1 MNKNTLIIGLLFIF
15 SSISFAQE
23 NVEAQPSELE
33 KLIINIQSKV
43 DVEKRFDFSRA
54 NSKEKQL
61 ADLKKINKKLE
72 SDLKAAE
79 DLSTRLID
87 QFDKNEKTLSELE
100 EKLTLKLGNL
110 GEMFGV
116 VKQVSGQ
123 TRGEFKNSITNIDN
137 PDRDQFLKN
146 LAESKKLPDLSDIS
160 SLWVEL
166 VKEIRNAES
175 IKVFNTN
182 VVSADGTN
190 NELEILRIGTFSIT
204 HEGMFLKHLVDTN
217 QVEFLPSQP
226 TGVSKRKLKSL
237 QNENEGTFVIDI
249 DPTRGAIL
257 DKLIQ
262 KKTFFQRISDGGLVG
277 YVIILLGLA
286 GVALAGERIYVLKNV
301 LDSIKKQEESDT
313 VDSNN
318 LLGMLIETAKANI
331 NESLDS
337 LELILDEKVQ
347 SITPTIE
354 VRVKAIKLIATVAP
368 LLGLLG
374 TVIGMIETFQA
385 ITLFGTGD
393 PKLMAGGISQALVT
407 TMLGLIV
414 AAPLLFMHSYAEN
427 YSKTIISFLE
437 EKASGI
443 VANKTK
449 KMITDI
455 FKTYSNF
462 IYQGGPVVFILFL
475 ISIYLFVL
483 IFAKFKYLFFDIS
496 EVQDQYKKRLSEIN
510 NDEFYLL
517 NLSSL
522 KCDYRNIINKDFFII
537 QTLIALCPVLGLL
550 GTVTGMIE
558 VFDVVSFF
566 GTGNARALASGIT
579 KATLP
584 TMTGMAISIVGLLTY
599 TVLNSKSQSIISEL

>member
-1 MNKNTLIIGLLFIF
+1 MMKLRLYLILLVSPFF
-15 SSISFAQE
+15 LLAQE
-23 NVEAQPSELE
+23 NDSVDGEAPPPISKIEQLILDIESE
-33 KLIINIQSKV
+33 INI
-43 DVEKRFDFSRA
+43 EKRFDFSRS

-61 ADLKKINKKLE
+61 ADLKRIHKKVK
-72 SDLKAAE
+72 SDLAAAE
-79 DLSTRLID
+79 DLSQRLITE
-87 QFDKNEKTLSELE
+87 FDENEKILSELE

-137 PDRDQFLKN
+137 PNRDLFLKN

-160 SLWVEL
+160 GLWVEL
-166 VKEIRNAES
+166 LKEIRNAET
-175 IKVFNTN
+175 IKTFTTEVL
-182 VVSADGTN
+182 SADGDN
-190 NELEILRIGTFSIT
+190 SELEVLRIGTFSIT
-204 HEGMFLKHLVDTN
+204 HDGNFLKHLIDTN

-226 TGVSKRKLKSL
+226 SGVNKRKLKRL
-237 QNENEGTFVIDI
+237 QGSTEGVYEVDI

-262 KKTFFQRISDGGLVG
+262 KKTFFQRIADGGFVG
-277 YVIILLGLA
+277 YVIILLGLG
-286 GVALAGERIYVLKNV
+286 GVALASERIYVLRNT
-301 LDSIKKQEESDT
+301 LASIREQENSSDILQ
-313 VDSNN
+313 DN
-318 LLGMLIETAKANI
+318 LLGSLLQTAKENL

-337 LELILDEKVQ
+337 LELILDEKIQ

-354 VRVKAIKLIATVAP
+354 IRVKAIKLIATVAP

-427 YSKTIISFLE
+427 YSKSIISFLE

-449 KMITDI
+449 
-455 FKTYSNF
+455 
-462 IYQGGPVVFILFL
+462 L
-475 ISIYLFVL
+475 
-483 IFAKFKYLFFDIS
+483 
-496 EVQDQYKKRLSEIN
+496 
-510 NDEFYLL
+510 
-517 NLSSL
+517 
-522 KCDYRNIINKDFFII
+522 
-537 QTLIALCPVLGLL
+537 
-550 GTVTGMIE
+550 
-558 VFDVVSFF
+558 
-566 GTGNARALASGIT
+566 
-579 KATLP
+579 
-584 TMTGMAISIVGLLTY
+584 
-599 TVLNSKSQSIISEL
+599 

>member
-1 MNKNTLIIGLLFIF
+1 MKKTSIIF
-15 SSISFAQE
+15 SFLLLCSNLLLAQE
-23 NVEAQPSELE
+23 DTPKPPSELE
-33 KLIINIQSKV
+33 ILITNIQSKI

-61 ADLKKINKKLE
+61 SDLKTINSKLKK
-72 SDLKAAE
+72 DLKAAE
-79 DLSTRLID
+79 DLSAKLIN
-87 QFDKNEKTLSELE
+87 QFDENEKTLSELE

-137 PDRDQFLKN
+137 PDRDLFLKN

-160 SLWVEL
+160 ALWVEL
-166 VKEIRNAES
+166 VKEIRNAET

-182 VVSADGTN
+182 VVSADGETKD
-190 NELEILRIGTFSIT
+190 LSILRIGTFSIT
-204 HEGMFLKHLVDTN
+204 HEGMFLKHLIDTN

-226 TGVSKRKLKSL
+226 SGVSKRKLKSL
-237 QNENEGTFVIDI
+237 QNETEGTFVIDI

-262 KKTFFQRISDGGLVG
+262 KKTFFQRIADGGLVG
-277 YVIILLGLA
+277 YVIILLGLG
-286 GVALAGERIYVLKNV
+286 GVALASERIYVLRNV
-301 LDSIKKQEESDT
+301 LTNIREQEKTDNVDT
-313 VDSNN
+313 TN
-318 LLGMLIETAKANI
+318 LLGMLIETANNNI

-337 LELILDEKVQ
+337 LELILDEKIQ

-354 VRVKAIKLIATVAP
+354 IRVKAIKLIATVAP

-443 VANKTK
+443 VANKV
-449 KMITDI
+449 
-455 FKTYSNF
+455 KT
-462 IYQGGPVVFILFL
+462 
-475 ISIYLFVL
+475 
-483 IFAKFKYLFFDIS
+483 
-496 EVQDQYKKRLSEIN
+496 
-510 NDEFYLL
+510 
-517 NLSSL
+517 
-522 KCDYRNIINKDFFII
+522 
-537 QTLIALCPVLGLL
+537 
-550 GTVTGMIE
+550 
-558 VFDVVSFF
+558 
-566 GTGNARALASGIT
+566 
-579 KATLP
+579 
-584 TMTGMAISIVGLLTY
+584 
-599 TVLNSKSQSIISEL
+599 

>member
-1 MNKNTLIIGLLFIF
+1 MKKTSIIF
-15 SSISFAQE
+15 SFLLLCSNLLLAQE
-23 NVEAQPSELE
+23 DTPKPPSELE
-33 KLIINIQSKV
+33 ILITNIQSKI

-61 ADLKKINKKLE
+61 NDLKTINSKLKK
-72 SDLKAAE
+72 DLKAAE
-79 DLSTRLID
+79 DLSAKLIN
-87 QFDKNEKTLSELE
+87 QFDENEKTLSELE

-137 PDRDQFLKN
+137 PDRDLFLKN

-160 SLWVEL
+160 ALWVEL
-166 VKEIRNAES
+166 VKEIRNAET

-182 VVSADGTN
+182 VVSADGETKD
-190 NELEILRIGTFSIT
+190 LSILRIGTFSIT
-204 HEGMFLKHLVDTN
+204 HEGMFLKHLIDTN

-226 TGVSKRKLKSL
+226 SGVSKRKLKSL
-237 QNENEGTFVIDI
+237 QNETEGTFVIDI

-262 KKTFFQRISDGGLVG
+262 KKTFFQRIADGGLVG
-277 YVIILLGLA
+277 YVIILLGLG
-286 GVALAGERIYVLKNV
+286 GVALASERIYVLRNV
-301 LDSIKKQEESDT
+301 LINIREQEKTDT
-313 VDSNN
+313 VDTTN
-318 LLGMLIETAKANI
+318 LLGMLIETANNNI

-337 LELILDEKVQ
+337 LELILDEKIQ

-354 VRVKAIKLIATVAP
+354 IRVKAIKLIATVAP

-443 VANKTK
+443 VANKV
-449 KMITDI
+449 
-455 FKTYSNF
+455 KT
-462 IYQGGPVVFILFL
+462 
-475 ISIYLFVL
+475 
-483 IFAKFKYLFFDIS
+483 
-496 EVQDQYKKRLSEIN
+496 
-510 NDEFYLL
+510 
-517 NLSSL
+517 
-522 KCDYRNIINKDFFII
+522 
-537 QTLIALCPVLGLL
+537 
-550 GTVTGMIE
+550 
-558 VFDVVSFF
+558 
-566 GTGNARALASGIT
+566 
-579 KATLP
+579 
-584 TMTGMAISIVGLLTY
+584 
-599 TVLNSKSQSIISEL
+599 

>member
-1 MNKNTLIIGLLFIF
+1 MNKNILIIIGFLFIF

-23 NVEAQPSELE
+23 EVEVEPSELE
-33 KLIINIQSKV
+33 KLIISIQSKV

-226 TGVSKRKLKSL
+226 AGVSKRKLKSL

-286 GVALAGERIYVLKNV
+286 GVALAGERIYVLRNV

-318 LLGMLIETAKANI
+318 LLGMLIETAKANV

-449 KMITDI
+449 K
-455 FKTYSNF
+455 
-462 IYQGGPVVFILFL
+462 
-475 ISIYLFVL
+475 
-483 IFAKFKYLFFDIS
+483 
-496 EVQDQYKKRLSEIN
+496 
-510 NDEFYLL
+510 
-517 NLSSL
+517 
-522 KCDYRNIINKDFFII
+522 
-537 QTLIALCPVLGLL
+537 
-550 GTVTGMIE
+550 
-558 VFDVVSFF
+558 
-566 GTGNARALASGIT
+566 
-579 KATLP
+579 
-584 TMTGMAISIVGLLTY
+584 
-599 TVLNSKSQSIISEL
+599 

>member
-1 MNKNTLIIGLLFIF
+1 MMKLRLYLILLVSPFF
-15 SSISFAQE
+15 LLAQE
-23 NVEAQPSELE
+23 NESVEGEVPPPISKIEQLILDIESE
-33 KLIINIQSKV
+33 IDI
-43 DVEKRFDFSRA
+43 EKRFDFSRS

-61 ADLKKINKKLE
+61 ADLKRIHKKVK
-72 SDLKAAE
+72 SDLAAAE
-79 DLSTRLID
+79 DLSQRLIAE
-87 QFDKNEKTLSELE
+87 FDENEKILSELE

-137 PDRDQFLKN
+137 PNRDLFLKN

-160 SLWVEL
+160 GLWVEL
-166 VKEIRNAES
+166 LKEIRNAET
-175 IKVFNTN
+175 IKTFTTEVL
-182 VVSADGTN
+182 SADGDN
-190 NELEILRIGTFSIT
+190 SELEVLRIGTFSIT
-204 HEGMFLKHLVDTN
+204 QDGNFLKHLIDTN

-226 TGVSKRKLKSL
+226 SGVNKRKLRRL
-237 QNENEGTFVIDI
+237 QGSTEGVYEVDI

-262 KKTFFQRISDGGLVG
+262 KKTFFQRIADGGFVG
-277 YVIILLGLA
+277 YVIILLGLG
-286 GVALAGERIYVLKNV
+286 GVALASERIYVLRNT
-301 LDSIKKQEESDT
+301 LESIREQENSSDILQ
-313 VDSNN
+313 DN
-318 LLGMLIETAKANI
+318 LLGSLLQTAKENI

-337 LELILDEKVQ
+337 LELILDEKIQ

-354 VRVKAIKLIATVAP
+354 IRVKAIKLIATVAP

-427 YSKTIISFLE
+427 YSKSIISFLE

-449 KMITDI
+449 
-455 FKTYSNF
+455 
-462 IYQGGPVVFILFL
+462 Q
-475 ISIYLFVL
+475 
-483 IFAKFKYLFFDIS
+483 
-496 EVQDQYKKRLSEIN
+496 
-510 NDEFYLL
+510 
-517 NLSSL
+517 
-522 KCDYRNIINKDFFII
+522 
-537 QTLIALCPVLGLL
+537 
-550 GTVTGMIE
+550 
-558 VFDVVSFF
+558 
-566 GTGNARALASGIT
+566 
-579 KATLP
+579 
-584 TMTGMAISIVGLLTY
+584 
-599 TVLNSKSQSIISEL
+599 

>member
-1 MNKNTLIIGLLFIF
+1 MKKNILLIGLLFIV
-15 SSISFAQE
+15 SSTSFAQE
-23 NVEAQPSELE
+23 EVEVQPSELE

-61 ADLKKINKKLE
+61 TDLKKINKKLE

-79 DLSTRLID
+79 DLSKRLID

-137 PDRDQFLKN
+137 PDRDLFLKN
-146 LAESKKLPDLSDIS
+146 LAESKKLPDLADIS
-160 SLWVEL
+160 ALWVEL

-182 VVSADGTN
+182 VVSADGA
-190 NELEILRIGTFSIT
+190 NEQLEILRIGTFSIT

-226 TGVSKRKLKSL
+226 SGVSKRKLKSL
-237 QNENEGTFVIDI
+237 QNEKEGTFVIDI

-262 KKTFFQRISDGGLVG
+262 KKTFFQRIADGGLVG

-286 GVALAGERIYVLKNV
+286 GVALAGERIYVLRNV
-301 LDSIKKQEESDT
+301 LESIKKQEESDI
-313 VDSNN
+313 VDDNN
-318 LLGMLIETAKANI
+318 LLGMLIKTAKENI

-449 KMITDI
+449 K
-455 FKTYSNF
+455 
-462 IYQGGPVVFILFL
+462 
-475 ISIYLFVL
+475 
-483 IFAKFKYLFFDIS
+483 
-496 EVQDQYKKRLSEIN
+496 
-510 NDEFYLL
+510 
-517 NLSSL
+517 
-522 KCDYRNIINKDFFII
+522 
-537 QTLIALCPVLGLL
+537 
-550 GTVTGMIE
+550 
-558 VFDVVSFF
+558 
-566 GTGNARALASGIT
+566 
-579 KATLP
+579 
-584 TMTGMAISIVGLLTY
+584 
-599 TVLNSKSQSIISEL
+599 

>member
-1 MNKNTLIIGLLFIF
+1 MNKNILIIIGFLFIF

-23 NVEAQPSELE
+23 EVEVEPSELE
-33 KLIINIQSKV
+33 KLIISIQSKV

-226 TGVSKRKLKSL
+226 AGVSKRKLKGL

-286 GVALAGERIYVLKNV
+286 GVALAGERIYVLRNV

-318 LLGMLIETAKANI
+318 LLGMLIETAKANV

-449 KMITDI
+449 K
-455 FKTYSNF
+455 
-462 IYQGGPVVFILFL
+462 
-475 ISIYLFVL
+475 
-483 IFAKFKYLFFDIS
+483 
-496 EVQDQYKKRLSEIN
+496 
-510 NDEFYLL
+510 
-517 NLSSL
+517 
-522 KCDYRNIINKDFFII
+522 
-537 QTLIALCPVLGLL
+537 
-550 GTVTGMIE
+550 
-558 VFDVVSFF
+558 
-566 GTGNARALASGIT
+566 
-579 KATLP
+579 
-584 TMTGMAISIVGLLTY
+584 
-599 TVLNSKSQSIISEL
+599 

>member
-1 MNKNTLIIGLLFIF
+1 MNINILIIGFLFIF

-23 NVEAQPSELE
+23 EVEVEPSELE

-61 ADLKKINKKLE
+61 AELKKINKKLE

-137 PDRDQFLKN
+137 PDRDHFLKN

-226 TGVSKRKLKSL
+226 AGVSKRKLKSL
-237 QNENEGTFVIDI
+237 QSKNEGTFVIDI

-286 GVALAGERIYVLKNV
+286 GVALAVERIYVLRNV

-318 LLGMLIETAKANI
+318 LLGMLIETAKANV

-437 EKASGI
+437 EKSSGI

-449 KMITDI
+449 K
-455 FKTYSNF
+455 
-462 IYQGGPVVFILFL
+462 
-475 ISIYLFVL
+475 
-483 IFAKFKYLFFDIS
+483 
-496 EVQDQYKKRLSEIN
+496 
-510 NDEFYLL
+510 
-517 NLSSL
+517 
-522 KCDYRNIINKDFFII
+522 
-537 QTLIALCPVLGLL
+537 
-550 GTVTGMIE
+550 
-558 VFDVVSFF
+558 
-566 GTGNARALASGIT
+566 
-579 KATLP
+579 
-584 TMTGMAISIVGLLTY
+584 
-599 TVLNSKSQSIISEL
+599 

>member
-1 MNKNTLIIGLLFIF
+1 MMKNLIYLLSILSLNLALFSQENNVENIEVTPSKIEQLIIDI
-15 SSISFAQE
+15 E
-23 NVEAQPSELE
+23 SE
-33 KLIINIQSKV
+33 V
-43 DVEKRFDFSRA
+43 DIEKRFDFSRS

-61 ADLKKINKKLE
+61 ADLKRIHKKVK
-72 SDLKAAE
+72 SDLAAAE
-79 DLSTRLID
+79 DLSQRLIAE
-87 QFDKNEKTLSELE
+87 FDDNEKILSELE

-137 PDRDQFLKN
+137 PNRDLFLKN

-160 SLWVEL
+160 GLWVEL
-166 VKEIRNAES
+166 LKEIRNAET
-175 IKVFNTN
+175 IKTFKTEVL
-182 VVSADGTN
+182 SADGDN
-190 NELEILRIGTFSIT
+190 SELEVLRIGTFSIT
-204 HEGMFLKHLVDTN
+204 QDGNFLKHLIDTN

-226 TGVSKRKLKSL
+226 SGVNKRKLRRL
-237 QNENEGTFVIDI
+237 QGSSEGVYEVDI

-262 KKTFFQRISDGGLVG
+262 KKTFFQRIADGGFVG
-277 YVIILLGLA
+277 YVIILLGLG
-286 GVALAGERIYVLKNV
+286 GVALASERIYVLRNT
-301 LDSIKKQEESDT
+301 LNSIQEQENSSDIMQ
-313 VDSNN
+313 DN
-318 LLGMLIETAKANI
+318 LLGSLLQTAKENV

-337 LELILDEKVQ
+337 LELILDEKIQ

-354 VRVKAIKLIATVAP
+354 IRVKAIKLIATVAP

-427 YSKTIISFLE
+427 YSKSIISFLE

-449 KMITDI
+449 
-455 FKTYSNF
+455 
-462 IYQGGPVVFILFL
+462 Q
-475 ISIYLFVL
+475 
-483 IFAKFKYLFFDIS
+483 
-496 EVQDQYKKRLSEIN
+496 
-510 NDEFYLL
+510 
-517 NLSSL
+517 
-522 KCDYRNIINKDFFII
+522 
-537 QTLIALCPVLGLL
+537 
-550 GTVTGMIE
+550 
-558 VFDVVSFF
+558 
-566 GTGNARALASGIT
+566 
-579 KATLP
+579 
-584 TMTGMAISIVGLLTY
+584 
-599 TVLNSKSQSIISEL
+599 